1 MADTAPL
8 SLHRIAKSFGC
19 FSHLFAFALYLLP
32 PLGLSGSGL
41 RPFLLG
47 FEAGALPVPWPHA
60 CGLAPALVR
69 LALLLLRSSPSL
81 LLVFLEPQTYLR
93 ICRWGTSGFAPRTF
107 FFLQLGTGAGSPL
120 PPILSRVWTSSPS
133 GVGFVPPPRRLELRS
148 TRLLLLRGR
157 RLGARPRPQSFRRF
171 FWPSSTLRGRVGPA
185 LARSVT
191 FASASVSR
199 PFPLLVEVE
208 GRDVVPGRSRGVPR
222 DLLVTSQVF
231 FSP

>member
-1 MADTAPL
+1 M
-8 SLHRIAKSFGC
+8 
-19 FSHLFAFALYLLP
+19 FAFALYLLP

-133 GVGFVPPPRRLELRS
+133 GVGFVPPPQA
-148 TRLLLLRGR
+148 
-157 RLGARPRPQSFRRF
+157 LGTPDYAA
-171 FWPSSTLRGRVGPA
+171 SSSSGPA
-185 LARSVT
+185 LRRLSSSSVVSAIFLALLYPSGSSWTCARALGY
-191 FASASVSR
+191 FRFGVS
-199 PFPLLVEVE
+199 FPSFPSS
-208 GRDVVPGRSRGVPR
+208 RRS
-222 DLLVTSQVF
+222 
-231 FSP
+231 